1 MPNTYALWGS
11 CRRKQ
16 SSGKCCEK
24 NIKDTR
30 LDAMPLTG
38 NEASDKIQLCSNLLE
53 EVLFILCPGISNI
66 NYLPF
71 LFASH
76 GGEPGMESDND
87 LK

>member
-16 SSGKCCEK
+16 SSGNCCEK

-30 LDAMPLTG
+30 LDAMLQTG
-38 NEASDKIQLCSNLLE
+38 NEASDNIQLCLNLLE
-53 EVLFILCPGISNI
+53 ELHFILHPRMHDI

-71 LFASH
+71 LFASRLRRACL
-76 GGEPGMESDND
+76 GVGQ
-87 LK
+87 

>member
-16 SSGKCCEK
+16 SSGNCCEK

-30 LDAMPLTG
+30 LDAMPWAG
-38 NEASDKIQLCSNLLE
+38 NEASDNIQLCLNLLE
-53 EVLFILCPGISNI
+53 VLHFNLQPAMHDV

-71 LFASH
+71 LFASRLRRAWL
-76 GGEPGMESDND
+76 GAGQ
-87 LK
+87 